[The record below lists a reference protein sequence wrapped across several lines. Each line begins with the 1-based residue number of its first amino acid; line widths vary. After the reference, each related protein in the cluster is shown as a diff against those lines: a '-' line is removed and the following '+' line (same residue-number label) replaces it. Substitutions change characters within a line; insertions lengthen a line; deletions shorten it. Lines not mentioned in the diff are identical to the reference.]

1 LTEAVARTGNVLAWH
16 ARAYRKTWRAT
27 LTVAF
32 VNPLFFLL
40 SVGVLLGGL
49 IHRNAAG
56 LGGLTYLQFVA
67 PGLLAATA
75 MQIGANESSF
85 PILAGVK
92 WARTYQAAVS
102 TPLRV
107 PELFLGVLGW
117 VGLRIT
123 VAASIF
129 AGIAAAAGAFR
140 SPWAVLTPLAA
151 LLTGLAFATPI
162 ASLSARLEEHQALT
176 GVFRFVLMPM
186 FLFSGTFFPVSR
198 LPGWLQPVAWATPLW
213 HGVELCRDLATG
225 RVHAGDD
232 LLHAAVLLA
241 ILAAGVWLS
250 VRALRRRLL
259 S

>member
-1 LTEAVARTGNVLAWH
+1 
-16 ARAYRKTWRAT
+16 
-27 LTVAF
+27 VAF
-32 VNPLFFLL
+32 LNPLFFLL

-49 IHRNAAG
+49 INRNTAN

-92 WARTYQAAVS
+92 WNRTYHAAIS
-102 TPLRV
+102 TPLRTA
-107 PELFLGVLGW
+107 ELLAGVLGW
-117 VGLRIT
+117 VGVRMT

-140 SPWAVLTPLAA
+140 SPWAVLTPGAA
-151 LLTGLAFATPI
+151 LITGLAFAGPI
-162 ASLSARLEEHQALT
+162 AALSARLEEHQALT

-198 LPGWLQPVAWATPLW
+198 LPDWLEPVAWATPLW

-225 RVHAGDD
+225 RVAAGHD
-232 LLHAAVLLA
+232 LLHAGYLLLFA
-241 ILAAGVWLS
+241 AAGAFFAG
-250 VRALRRRLL
+250 RALRRRLL